1 MSNVFD
7 LKTVVT
13 QLSSGVTGAQSI
25 GGRVPTGK
33 TRFLTYLKIERISR
47 IPGTT
52 ATVLTGVVASVA
64 ESAPGITTSEI
75 SAVRLFGFT
84 LPGMS
89 SGSGASG
96 LGHCDAFAEVEI
108 PKTPNMDHPVAKVE
122 GGASSFMV
130 FALSSGPSA
139 RVMAQ
144 YYDE

>member
-1 MSNVFD
+1 MANIFD

-33 TRFLTYLKIERISR
+33 TRFLTYLKLERISR

-75 SAVRLFGFT
+75 SAVRLLGFT

-96 LGHCDAFAEVEI
+96 LGHCDAFAELEI
-108 PKTPNMDHPVAKVE
+108 PKTPNMNHPIAKVT
-122 GGASSFMV
+122 GGASAFMV